1 MKRPRNLLTLA
12 EMLPDADRRGYAI
25 GSFTPR
31 SLILI
36 EPILRCA
43 QESRSPVIIQIAY
56 GEASWRAMELR
67 EFSREVHDC
76 IVRDGISVPVCLHLD
91 HTTELTSIQDAIRL
105 GFVSVMIDGSKLP
118 LAENIAATR
127 EVVRFAASRGVS
139 VEGELG
145 RILSHGNDETTEDT
159 EMYTDP
165 DEAASFIAG
174 THVDALAVSI
184 GTRHGSYGLV
194 KNVTID
200 FERLRLIR
208 SRIPTSLVLHGGSG
222 VERDMILK
230 AIQLEGGGVSKIN
243 IATEVEEAFLKAIG
257 SERTLDHKEI
267 LQLPDERRR
276 KGQDAVYRM
285 VGEKMHDFLLSAGK
299 A

>member
-1 MKRPRNLLTLA
+1 MKRPHNLLTLA

-36 EPILRCA
+36 APILHSA
-43 QESRSPVIIQIAY
+43 QDLNSPVIIQIAY

-67 EFSREVHDC
+67 DFTREVYEC
-76 IVRDGISVPVCLHLD
+76 IVRDKITVPVCLHLD
-91 HTTELTSIQDAIRL
+91 HTTDFASIQDAIRL
-105 GFVSVMIDGSKLP
+105 GFVSVMIDASKLP
-118 LAENIAATR
+118 LADNIAATR
-127 EVVRFAASRGVS
+127 EVVEFASARGVS

-145 RILSHGNDETTEDT
+145 RIYSHGNDETTEDT
-159 EMYTDP
+159 ELYTDP
-165 DEAASFIAG
+165 DEASTFVAG
-174 THVDALAVSI
+174 THIDALAVSI

-200 FERLRLIR
+200 YERLRLIR
-208 SRIPTSLVLHGGSG
+208 SRVLTSIVLHGGSG
-222 VERDMILK
+222 IDREMIRK

-243 IATEVEEAFLKAIG
+243 IATEVEDVFLKAIG
-257 SERTLDHKEI
+257 SDRTLDHKEI
-267 LQLPDERRR
+267 LHLSSEKQR
-276 KGQDAVYRM
+276 KGQDAVYQM
-285 VGEKMHDFLLSAGK
+285 VGEKMEGFLLSAGK